1 MNDLAHFILDAKSL
15 GFLGAGIGAGLVV
28 VGTGLG
34 IGMIG
39 AKTVEGMARQ
49 PEVAG
54 DLRTTMLIAAA
65 LDEGVALFCA
75 VICILLVFK

>member
-1 MNDLAHFILDAKSL
+1 MNELAHYILEAKSL

-28 VGTGLG
+28 IGTGLG
-34 IGMIG
+34 IGLTA
-39 AKTVEGMARQ
+39 AKTVEGIARQ

-65 LDEGVALFCA
+65 LVEGVALFCA